1 MERTF
6 AMNPADFSKASGITE
21 FNEAGEPTFLPNP
34 IPTSVQLSP
43 QTIYLLSQADRKFGQ
58 LNGAAEHLPNPNLVI
73 GPFIQKESVLSSRLE
88 GTHAKLIDVFK
99 AEIDPTVS
107 KSQEIVEVSNAT
119 NALVHGLENIT
130 LPLPS
135 LAKDLHRIM
144 FDKVKTN
151 GPRGDFRKVQNFIG
165 PTARMEDA
173 WYIPP
178 RPERLD
184 GLMQDLDDYFQSVP
198 NSPPLIRAAL
208 IHSQFESI
216 HPFYDG
222 NGRTGRII
230 NVLYLVAK
238 GLLDIPVLYL
248 SRYIV
253 CNKADYYQKLQKVR
267 ENGEWEPWVLYML
280 DSVETTSRQ
289 TITIVQEIGDA
300 ITHYRSGIR
309 ESCKFYSQDLIN
321 NLFYHPYTKIEF
333 LTQAL
338 NITRPTATK
347 YLDALCAEGYLQK
360 EKIGRSNYYINKAL
374 FGILTKPLLD
384 SNT

>member
-1 MERTF
+1 MSTISQIKNDHFLHRKS
-6 AMNPADFSKASGITE
+6 AMSYN
-21 FNEAGEPTFLPNP
+21 
-34 IPTSVQLSP
+34 IP
-43 QTIYLLSQADRKFGQ
+43 
-58 LNGAAEHLPNPNLVI
+58 
-73 GPFIQKESVLSSRLE
+73 
-88 GTHAKLIDVFK
+88 
-99 AEIDPTVS
+99 
-107 KSQEIVEVSNAT
+107 
-119 NALVHGLENIT
+119 T
-130 LPLPS
+130 LPLAIELETVPVLKKAASAHRYLAELKGMSRSIPNQSILVNTLS
-135 LAKDLHRIM
+135 LQEAKDSSAIENIITTHDELFREELFPEYASNASAKEVKNYVTALKRG
-144 FDKVKTN
+144 FDLVQQSSLLTN
-151 GPRGDFRKVQNFIG
+151 NHILSIQEALENNRAGFRKLPGTELKNDLTGEIVYTPPQSPDEILRLMSNLERFINDD
-165 PTARMEDA
+165 TMST
-173 WYIPP
+173 
-178 RPERLD
+178 LD
-184 GLMQDLDDYFQSVP
+184 
-198 NSPPLIRAAL
+198 PLIKMSI
-208 IHSQFESI
+208 IHHQFESI

-289 TITIVQEIGDA
+289 TITIIQEIGTA
-300 ITHYRSGIR
+300 INQYRDGIR

-333 LTQAL
+333 LTKAL
-338 NITRPTATK
+338 NITRLTATK

-384 SNT
+384 SNK

>member
-1 MERTF
+1 MSTISQIKHDHFLHRKS
-6 AMNPADFSKASGITE
+6 AMSYN
-21 FNEAGEPTFLPNP
+21 
-34 IPTSVQLSP
+34 IP
-43 QTIYLLSQADRKFGQ
+43 
-58 LNGAAEHLPNPNLVI
+58 
-73 GPFIQKESVLSSRLE
+73 
-88 GTHAKLIDVFK
+88 
-99 AEIDPTVS
+99 
-107 KSQEIVEVSNAT
+107 
-119 NALVHGLENIT
+119 T
-130 LPLPS
+130 LPLAIELETVPVLKKAAS
-135 LAKDLHRIM
+135 AHRYLAELKGMSRSIPNQSILLNTLALQEAKDSSAIENIITTHDELFREELFPEYASNASAKEVKNYVTALKRG
-144 FDKVKTN
+144 FDLVQQSSLLTN
-151 GPRGDFRKVQNFIG
+151 NHILSIQEALENNRAGFRKLPGTELKNDLTGEIVYTPPQSHDEILRLMSNLERFINDD
-165 PTARMEDA
+165 TMST
-173 WYIPP
+173 
-178 RPERLD
+178 LD
-184 GLMQDLDDYFQSVP
+184 
-198 NSPPLIRAAL
+198 PLIKMSI
-208 IHSQFESI
+208 IHHQFESI

-333 LTQAL
+333 LTKAL
-338 NITRPTATK
+338 NITRLTATK
-347 YLDALCAEGYLQK
+347 YLDALCAEGYLHK

-374 FGILTKPLLD
+374 FGILTKPLSD
-384 SNT
+384 SEK

>member
-1 MERTF
+1 MSTISQIKNDHFLHRKS
-6 AMNPADFSKASGITE
+6 AMSYN
-21 FNEAGEPTFLPNP
+21 
-34 IPTSVQLSP
+34 IP
-43 QTIYLLSQADRKFGQ
+43 
-58 LNGAAEHLPNPNLVI
+58 
-73 GPFIQKESVLSSRLE
+73 
-88 GTHAKLIDVFK
+88 
-99 AEIDPTVS
+99 
-107 KSQEIVEVSNAT
+107 
-119 NALVHGLENIT
+119 T
-130 LPLPS
+130 LPLAIELETVPVLKKAAS
-135 LAKDLHRIM
+135 AHRYLAELKGMSRSIPNQSILVNTLALQEAKDSSAIENIITTHDELFREELFPEYASNASAKEVKNYVTALKRG
-144 FDKVKTN
+144 FDLVQQSSLLTN
-151 GPRGDFRKVQNFIG
+151 NHILSIQEALENNRAGFRKLPGTELKNDLTGEIVYTPPQSHDEILRLMSNLERFINDD
-165 PTARMEDA
+165 TMST
-173 WYIPP
+173 
-178 RPERLD
+178 LD
-184 GLMQDLDDYFQSVP
+184 
-198 NSPPLIRAAL
+198 PLIKMSI
-208 IHSQFESI
+208 IHHQFESI

-253 CNKADYYQKLQKVR
+253 CNKADYYQKLQNVR

-289 TITIVQEIGDA
+289 TITIIQEIGTA
-300 ITHYRSGIR
+300 INQYRDGIR

-333 LTQAL
+333 LTKAL
-338 NITRPTATK
+338 NITRLTATK

>member
-1 MERTF
+1 MSTISQIKNDHFLHRKS
-6 AMNPADFSKASGITE
+6 AMSYN
-21 FNEAGEPTFLPNP
+21 
-34 IPTSVQLSP
+34 IP
-43 QTIYLLSQADRKFGQ
+43 
-58 LNGAAEHLPNPNLVI
+58 
-73 GPFIQKESVLSSRLE
+73 
-88 GTHAKLIDVFK
+88 
-99 AEIDPTVS
+99 
-107 KSQEIVEVSNAT
+107 
-119 NALVHGLENIT
+119 T
-130 LPLPS
+130 LPLAIELETVPVLKKAAS
-135 LAKDLHRIM
+135 AHRYLAELKGMSRSIPNQSILVNTLALQEAKDSSEIENIITTHDELFREELFPEYASNASAKEVKNYVTALKRG
-144 FDKVKTN
+144 FDLVQQSSLLTN
-151 GPRGDFRKVQNFIG
+151 NHILSIQEALENNRAGFRKLPGTELKNDLTGEIVYTPPQSHDEILRLMSNLERFINDD
-165 PTARMEDA
+165 TMST
-173 WYIPP
+173 
-178 RPERLD
+178 LD
-184 GLMQDLDDYFQSVP
+184 
-198 NSPPLIRAAL
+198 PLIKMSI
-208 IHSQFESI
+208 IHHQFESI

-253 CNKADYYQKLQKVR
+253 CNKADYYQKLQNVR

-289 TITIVQEIGDA
+289 TITIIQEIGTA
-300 ITHYRSGIR
+300 INQYRDGIR

>member
-1 MERTF
+1 MSTISQIKNDHFLHRKS
-6 AMNPADFSKASGITE
+6 AMSYN
-21 FNEAGEPTFLPNP
+21 
-34 IPTSVQLSP
+34 IP
-43 QTIYLLSQADRKFGQ
+43 
-58 LNGAAEHLPNPNLVI
+58 
-73 GPFIQKESVLSSRLE
+73 
-88 GTHAKLIDVFK
+88 
-99 AEIDPTVS
+99 
-107 KSQEIVEVSNAT
+107 
-119 NALVHGLENIT
+119 T
-130 LPLPS
+130 LPLAIELETVPVLKKAAS
-135 LAKDLHRIM
+135 AHRYLAELKGMSRSIPNQSILVNTLAIQEAKDSYAIENIITTHDELFREELFPEYASYASAKEVKNYVTALKRG
-144 FDKVKTN
+144 FDLVQQSSLLTN
-151 GPRGDFRKVQNFIG
+151 NHILSIQEALENNRAGFRKLPGTELKNDLTGEIVYTPPQSHDEILRLMSNLERFINDD
-165 PTARMEDA
+165 TMST
-173 WYIPP
+173 
-178 RPERLD
+178 LD
-184 GLMQDLDDYFQSVP
+184 
-198 NSPPLIRAAL
+198 PLIKMSI
-208 IHSQFESI
+208 IHHQFESI

-253 CNKADYYQKLQKVR
+253 CNKADYYQKLQNVR

-289 TITIVQEIGDA
+289 TITIIQEIGTA
-300 ITHYRSGIR
+300 INQYRDGIR